1 MATAEVLNREPAL
14 WAHRGAPP
22 RMAAAHRHDDIELNF
37 VARGRLEY
45 LFGGRSV
52 PVEAG
57 QLAVF
62 WAATPH
68 QLVADARAAG
78 EGDTDG
84 DVCWLHLPLTNV
96 LGWGLPAELVARL
109 MLDEPVVVDGSAVGD
124 LSAAFDRWVVDL
136 ADPESVDI
144 AMLEAQA
151 VVRRALRAPVIR
163 QDGRPA
169 RADVLAHGVAAMATF
184 IATEFRSPLRVT
196 DVADVAHLHPSS
208 AMSAFRGALGV
219 TIAQYLT
226 RCRIAEAQR
235 LLITTDRSVGDIGAA
250 AGFGSQSAFYDM
262 FTRATGRAPAT
273 YRRELRSR

>member
-1 MATAEVLNREPAL
+1 MSEVLNREPAL

-45 LFGGRSV
+45 LFGGRSIA
-52 PVEAG
+52 VEAG
-57 QLAVF
+57 RLAVF

-68 QLVADARAAG
+68 QLVPDARADA
-78 EGDTDG
+78 DG
-84 DVCWLHLPLTNV
+84 DVCWLHLPLTDV
-96 LGWGLPAELVARL
+96 LGWGLPADLVARL

-124 LSAAFDRWVVDL
+124 LSAAFDRWAVDL
-136 ADPESVDI
+136 ADPDSVEI
-144 AMLEAQA
+144 ALLEAQA

-163 QDGRPA
+163 QDAPVARPDA
-169 RADVLAHGVAAMATF
+169 LTQGVAAMATF
-184 IATEFRSPLRVT
+184 LATEFRRPLRVT
-196 DVADVAHLHPSS
+196 DVAEVAHLHPSS
-208 AMSAFRGALGV
+208 AMSAFRGAFGV

-250 AGFGSQSAFYDM
+250 AGFGSQSAFYDT

-273 YRRELRSR
+273 YRREIRSR